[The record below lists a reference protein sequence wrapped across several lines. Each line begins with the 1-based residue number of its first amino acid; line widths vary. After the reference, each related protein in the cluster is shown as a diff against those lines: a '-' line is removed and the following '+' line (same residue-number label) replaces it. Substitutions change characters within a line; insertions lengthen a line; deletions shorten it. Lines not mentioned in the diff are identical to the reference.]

1 MKRETTLFTNR
12 GEEFHVAETASEI
25 AKLITGEQ
33 RMKTQRILT
42 ALVIIISLATLVM
55 VSNVSCAY
63 LKKEAS
69 VVVEDAEYFEK
80 KFVALY
86 DEALEI
92 ITTSIKLGVVTED
105 GSITVTYPKEV
116 IIRLKEIR
124 VEAEDLY
131 AELLEKVSE
140 YDTYIDDLILLIRRL
155 TGI

>member
-1 MKRETTLFTNR
+1 
-12 GEEFHVAETASEI
+12 
-25 AKLITGEQ
+25 
-33 RMKTQRILT
+33 MKTQRILT